1 MENQF
6 DNTDLIQLYEN
17 AFRENWDCPM
27 FSDYEGESYSYSEV
41 AEHIGHLHLFFK
53 SFSLKRGDKIAFI
66 GKNSSLWAISFLAAI
81 TYGAVAVPILPD
93 FHIKDI
99 NHIINHSDSRI
110 LFSTEHFFNE
120 LDINQTPNIK
130 AVISLD
136 SKKLLFSKED
146 STVDLFNHSVSTPL
160 NQSADKYTLPV
171 LPIDDPCIISYT
183 SGTTGFTK
191 GVILSVKNIFSNIVY
206 GREKIP
212 LEKESNILSFL
223 PLAHVFGLMFDFLYP
238 ITFGCHITFLSK
250 IPSPKIIVEAFKKVK
265 PILILSVPLVIEKI
279 YFKQIYPKL
288 NKPFVK
294 LLMHIPGFSSLV
306 KKNIRK
312 KLIKLFGGN
321 CKQVILGG
329 AAFNKEVES
338 FFISIKFPLTV
349 GYGMT
354 ECGPLIGYSHWGK
367 RKKSSSG
374 QLVDRMKIKIDS
386 SDPYNK
392 VGEIQ
397 VKGDNI
403 MLGYYKNPKS
413 TNEAFDKE
421 GWLHTGDLGLIDNEQ
436 NIFIKGR
443 SKDMILDSSGQNI
456 YPEVIENSL
465 SQMPFVT
472 ECVVVQRDKK
482 LIALVYSESFAKKE
496 ISKEE
501 TDKKMEKNRNLLNH
515 DLPKYSQI
523 KKIEIMDKEFEKTPK
538 RNIRRFLY
546 T

>member
-6 DNTDLIQLYEN
+6 DNTNLIQLYEN
-17 AFRENWDCPM
+17 AFRKDWDCPM
-27 FSDYEGESYSYSEV
+27 FSDYDGETYSYSEV
-41 AEHIGHLHLFFK
+41 AEHIIQFQLFFK
-53 SFSLKRGDKIAFI
+53 KFSIERGDKIAFI
-66 GKNSSLWAISFLAAI
+66 GKNSSLWAISFLSAL
-81 TYGAVAVPILPD
+81 TYGAVVVPILPD

-99 NHIINHSDSRI
+99 HHIINHSDSRI
-110 LFSTEHFFNE
+110 LFSTDNFFNE
-120 LDINQTPNIK
+120 LDLNKIPNIE
-130 AVISLD
+130 AIVSLN
-136 SKKLLFSKED
+136 SNKLLFSKED
-146 STVDLFNHSVSTPL
+146 SYVGTFNKAINTSL
-160 NQSADKYTLPV
+160 NLSADKFKLNKLSV
-171 LPIDDPCIISYT
+171 KEPCIISYT

-191 GVILSVKNIFSNIVY
+191 GVILSVENIFSNIVY

-250 IPSPKIIVEAFKKVK
+250 IPSPKIIVKAFKEVK
-265 PILILSVPLVIEKI
+265 PRLILSVPLVIEKI

-288 NKPFVK
+288 NKPFMK
-294 LLMHIPGFSSLV
+294 LFMHIPIFSLLV
-306 KKNIRK
+306 KNNIHK

-338 FFISIKFPLTV
+338 FFSNIKFPLTV

-354 ECGPLIGYSHWGK
+354 ECAPLIGYIHWEK
-367 RKKSSSG
+367 RKKLSSG
-374 QLVDRMKIKIDS
+374 QLVDRMEIRIDS
-386 SDPYNK
+386 PDPYK
-392 VGEIQ
+392 KAGEIQ

-413 TNEAFDKE
+413 TNEAIDKD
-421 GWLHTGDLGLIDNEQ
+421 GWLHTGDIGLIDNEQ
-436 NIFIKGR
+436 NIFNKGR
-443 SKDMILDSSGQNI
+443 CKDMILDSSGQNI

-465 SQMPFVT
+465 SKMPFVT
-472 ECVVVQRDKK
+472 ECVVIQKDKK
-482 LIALVYSESFAKKE
+482 LIALVYSESFTKKE
-496 ISKEE
+496 RSKEE
-501 TDKKMEKNRNLLNH
+501 TDKNMEKNRNLLNQN
-515 DLPKYSQI
+515 LPKYSQI
-523 KKIEIMDKEFEKTPK
+523 NRIELMDKEFEKTPK

>member
-354 ECGPLIGYSHWGK
+354 ECGPLIGYISWEK
-367 RKKSSSG
+367 RKKLSSG
-374 QLVDRMKIKIDS
+374 QLVDRIKIRIDS
-386 SDPYNK
+386 TDPYNK
-392 VGEIQ
+392 AGEIQ

-413 TNEAFDKE
+413 TNEAIDKD

>member
-1 MENQF
+1 MDNQF
-6 DNTDLIQLYEN
+6 DNTNLIQLYEV
-17 AFRENWDCPM
+17 AFQKNWKCPM

-53 SFSLKRGDKIAFI
+53 SFSLNRGDKIALI
-66 GKNSSLWAISFLAAI
+66 GKNSSLWAISFMAAL
-81 TYGAVAVPILPD
+81 TYGAIVVPILPD

-99 NHIINHSDSRI
+99 HHIINHSDSRI

-120 LDINQTPNIK
+120 LDINQIPNIK
-130 AVISLD
+130 AVVSLD
-136 SKKLLFSKED
+136 SKKLLFSKEN
-146 STVDLFNHSVSTPL
+146 SAVDAFNHSFNTPL
-160 NQSADKYTLPV
+160 NQSADKYTLPM

-403 MLGYYKNPKS
+403 MLGYYKNAKS
-413 TNEAFDKE
+413 TNEAIDKD

>member
-6 DNTDLIQLYEN
+6 DNTNLIQLYEV
-17 AFRENWDCPM
+17 AFRENWNCPM

-41 AEHIGHLHLFFK
+41 AEHIGHLHFFFK

-66 GKNSSLWAISFLAAI
+66 GKNSSLWAISFMAAL
-81 TYGAVAVPILPD
+81 TYGAIVVPILPD

-99 NHIINHSDSRI
+99 QHIINHSDSRI

-130 AVISLD
+130 AVISLN

-146 STVDLFNHSVSTPL
+146 STKDIFNHSVNTTL
-160 NQSADKYTLPV
+160 NLSADKYTLPV
-171 LPIDDPCIISYT
+171 LPVDDPCIISYT

-191 GVILSVKNIFSNIVY
+191 GVVLSVKNIFSNIVY
-206 GREKIP
+206 GRENIP

-265 PILILSVPLVIEKI
+265 PRLILSVPLVIEKI

-294 LLMHIPGFSSLV
+294 LLMHIPGFSLLV
-306 KKNIRK
+306 KSQIRK
-312 KLIKLFGGN
+312 ILMEIFGGN
-321 CKQVILGG
+321 CKQVVLGG
-329 AAFNKEVES
+329 AAFNKDVES

-354 ECGPLIGYSHWGK
+354 ECGPLIGYSYWGK

-403 MLGYYKNPKS
+403 MLGYYKNAKS
-413 TNEAFDKE
+413 TNEAIDKD